1 MKLKQ
6 TKLLDR
12 EIVKPVRFYEGFYNN
27 LDTKYFINK
36 IDKNLSTN
44 LNRKT
49 NIKGGMTEFDFFKT
63 DKKFQQLL
71 TKTFNRENVDI
82 PHCNLEKAWGIKMK
96 KGDSTSFHV
105 HNVDY
110 SGIIYL
116 TDSTTPIEFPEI
128 KLKILPKKNMLLF
141 FSGMLEHGTGIL
153 KRGTKYAIPF
163 NLNIIGWIN
172 DRKI

>member
-63 DKKFQQLL
+63 DKKF
-71 TKTFNRENVDI
+71 
-82 PHCNLEKAWGIKMK
+82 
-96 KGDSTSFHV
+96 
-105 HNVDY
+105 
-110 SGIIYL
+110 
-116 TDSTTPIEFPEI
+116 
-128 KLKILPKKNMLLF
+128 
-141 FSGMLEHGTGIL
+141 FSGVKSFGVDSPTFV
-153 KRGTKYAIPF
+153 APP
-163 NLNIIGWIN
+163 
-172 DRKI
+172 